1 MKKLVIFGTG
11 ALARLAYIHFS
22 DEGQY
27 EVIAFTVNE
36 EYLVDHDNV
45 FDLKVVPFEKIEQ
58 IYPPDSFAM
67 FVAIGTK
74 KANKARAQIYNDCK
88 TRGYELASCLNTKF
102 NHLRYVKAGDNC
114 LIMPNVI
121 IQPFAEIGNDV
132 IVWSGSY
139 VGYQSRL
146 RDHSYIA
153 AAAVISGNVDV
164 GEYCFVGANAT
175 IKDRLT
181 IAPECV
187 IGAGA
192 VILKDTEIGKVY
204 AGQRAEILPQSS
216 SELRYFK

>member
-1 MKKLVIFGTG
+1 MKKLVVFGTG

-36 EYLVDHDNV
+36 EYIVNDSDV
-45 FDLKVVPFEKIEQ
+45 FDLEVVPFEKIEQ
-58 IYPPDSFAM
+58 IYPPDSFAL

-88 TRGYELASCLNTKF
+88 AKGYELASCLNTKF
-102 NHLRYVKAGDNC
+102 NHLKHVKTGDNC

-121 IQPFAEIGNDV
+121 VQPFAEIGNDV
-132 IVWSGSY
+132 IIWSGSY
-139 VGYQSRL
+139 VGYQTQIG
-146 RDHSYIA
+146 DHSYIA
-153 AAAVISGNVDV
+153 AAAVVAGSVKI

-175 IKDRLT
+175 VKDGLSL
-181 IAPECV
+181 APETV

-192 VILKDTEIGKVY
+192 VILKDTEMGKVY
-204 AGQRAEILPQSS
+204 GGHGADIIPRSS
-216 SELRYFK
+216 SDLRYFK

>member
-1 MKKLVIFGTG
+1 MKKVVIFGTG
-11 ALARLAYIHFS
+11 TLARLAYIHFS
-22 DEGQY
+22 EEGQY
-27 EVIAFTVNE
+27 EVIAFTVNK
-36 EYLVDHDNV
+36 EYLVDSDDV
-45 FDLKVVPFEKIEQ
+45 FGLKVVPFEKIEQ
-58 IYPPDSFAM
+58 LYPPDSFAI

-88 TRGYELASCLNTKF
+88 AMGYELASCLNTKVNQLKF
-102 NHLRYVKAGDNC
+102 VKTGDNC
-114 LIMPNVI
+114 LLMPNVI
-121 IQPFAEIGNDV
+121 VQPFAEIGNDV

-139 VGYQSRL
+139 IGYQSRL

-187 IGAGA
+187 VGAGA
-192 VILKDTEIGKVY
+192 VILKDTELGKVY
-204 AGQRAEILPQSS
+204 GGHGADIIHRSS

>member
-36 EYLVDHDNV
+36 EYIVDDDDV
-45 FDLKVVPFEKIEQ
+45 LGLKVVPFEKIEQ
-58 IYPPDSFAM
+58 LYPPDSFAM

-74 KANKARAQIYNDCK
+74 RANKARAQIYNDCK
-88 TRGYELASCLNTKF
+88 AKGYELASCLNTKS
-102 NHLRYVKAGDNC
+102 NQLKYVKTGHNC

-132 IVWSGSY
+132 IIWSGSY
-139 VGYQSRL
+139 VGYSSQIG
-146 RDHSYIA
+146 DHSYIA
-153 AAAVISGNVDV
+153 AAAVVAGSVKMGQ
-164 GEYCFVGANAT
+164 YCFVGANAT
-175 IKDRLT
+175 VKDGLT
-181 IAPECV
+181 LAPESV

-192 VILKDTEIGKVY
+192 VILKDTEMGRVY
-204 AGQRAEILPQSS
+204 GGHGADIILRSS
-216 SELRYFK
+216 SELKYFK